1 MSTPFYSH
9 CDIAVYNN
17 NCLDYLRTLPDN
29 SIKFTLTSPP
39 YDNIRDYKGYSFP
52 FEDIAGELW
61 RTTQAGGVIAW
72 NVADA
77 TVKGSETGTSMR
89 QALYFMSLGFR
100 LHDTMIYAK
109 KNPMPA
115 GVSSKRYHQAWEYVF
130 ILSKDAPETFNPIMV
145 RAKFGHLGANMK
157 HRGKDGEIKYIK
169 TKRNEFTKVRN
180 IFEYNIGGGH
190 STKDK
195 AAFGHP
201 AIMPEQLAHD
211 MITTWTNEGDRVF
224 DPFTGAGTT
233 AKMCLLAG
241 RKFHGTELSRE
252 YCEIVKLRIENV
264 INPPAPPV
272 KCKKIQPL
280 NPLSAGHKQTEEEEK
295 QQTDHLDK
303 LFIFE

>member
-1 MSTPFYSH
+1 MPIPFYSQN
-9 CDIAVYNN
+9 DINIYNN
-17 NCLDYLRTLPDN
+17 NCLDYLKSLPDN

-39 YDNIRDYKGYSFP
+39 YDDIRDYNGYSFP
-52 FEDIAGELW
+52 FEDIAKELW
-61 RTTQAGGVIAW
+61 RTTKVGGVIAW

-89 QALYFMSLGFR
+89 QALHFMSLGFR

-115 GVSSKRYHQAWEYVF
+115 GVSSKRYHQAWEYIF

-145 RAKFGHLGANMK
+145 KAKFGHLEANMK
-157 HRGKDGEIKYIK
+157 HRGKDGEIKYTK

-195 AAFGHP
+195 VAFGHP
-201 AIMPEQLAHD
+201 ALMPEQLAHD
-211 MITTWTNEGDRVF
+211 MITTWTNEGDEVF

-233 AKMCLLAG
+233 AKMCLLAN
-241 RKFHGTELSRE
+241 RKFHGTELSLE
-252 YCEIVKLRIENV
+252 YCELIKTRIELTL
-264 INPPAPPV
+264 NPPVVLEKP
-272 KCKKIQPL
+272 KKTKTIQMA
-280 NPLSAGHKQTEEEEK
+280 NPDLLEFDQ
-295 QQTDHLDK
+295 
-303 LFIFE
+303 

>member
-1 MSTPFYSH
+1 MVPFYSQS
-9 CDIAVYNN
+9 DINIYNE
-17 NCLDYLRTLPDN
+17 NCLDYLKTLSDD

-39 YDNIRDYKGYSFP
+39 YDDIRDYKGYSFP
-52 FEDIAGELW
+52 FEDIAKELW
-61 RTTQAGGVIAW
+61 RTTKVGGVIAW

-145 RAKFGHLGANMK
+145 KAKFGHLEANMK
-157 HRGKDGEIKYIK
+157 HRGKDGEIKYKK

-180 IFEYNIGGGH
+180 IFEYSVGGGH

-195 AAFGHP
+195 VAFGHP
-201 AIMPEQLAHD
+201 ALMPEQLAQD
-211 MITTWTNEGDRVF
+211 MIATWTNENDEVF

-233 AKMCLLAG
+233 AKMCLLAN
-241 RKFHGTELSRE
+241 RKFHGTELSLE
-252 YCEIVKLRIENV
+252 YCEIVKQRIENV
-264 INPPAPPV
+264 LNPKEKDLKVSKV
-272 KCKKIQPL
+272 KSIITLDPNLFKIQ
-280 NPLSAGHKQTEEEEK
+280 N
-295 QQTDHLDK
+295 
-303 LFIFE
+303 

>member
-1 MSTPFYSH
+1 MPTPFLSLN
-9 CDIAVYNN
+9 DIEIYNDD
-17 NCLDYLRTLPDN
+17 CLNYLKCQPDN

-39 YDNIRDYKGYSFP
+39 YDNIRDYNGYSFP
-52 FEDIAGELW
+52 FEEIAQELW
-61 RTTQAGGVIAW
+61 RCTRSGGVVVW

-145 RAKFGHLGANMK
+145 KAKFGHLEANMK
-157 HRGKDGEIKYIK
+157 HRGTDGEIKYTK

-180 IFEYNIGGGH
+180 IFEYSVGGGH

-195 AAFGHP
+195 VAFEHP
-201 AIMPEQLAHD
+201 AIMPEQLALD
-211 MITTWTNEGDRVF
+211 MISTWTNEGDTVF

-233 AKMCLLAG
+233 AKMCMLSN
-241 RKFHGTELSRE
+241 RKFHGTELSTE
-252 YCEIVKLRIENV
+252 YCDIIKKRLDLA
-264 INPPAPPV
+264 INPV
-272 KCKKIQPL
+272 TKQPKSKMVTL
-280 NPLSAGHKQTEEEEK
+280 DPLLFD
-295 QQTDHLDK
+295 QTD
-303 LFIFE
+303 

>member
-1 MSTPFYSH
+1 MPIPFYSQN
-9 CDIAVYNN
+9 DINIYNN
-17 NCLDYLRTLPDN
+17 NCLDYLKSLPDN

-39 YDNIRDYKGYSFP
+39 YDDIRDYKGFSFP
-52 FEDIAGELW
+52 FEDIAKELW
-61 RTTQAGGVIAW
+61 RTTKLGGVIAW

-145 RAKFGHLGANMK
+145 KAKFGHLEANMK
-157 HRGKDGEIKYIK
+157 HRGKDGEIKYTK

-195 AAFGHP
+195 VAFGHP
-201 AIMPEQLAHD
+201 ALMPEQLAHD
-211 MITTWTNEGDRVF
+211 MITTWTNEGDAVF

-233 AKMCLLAG
+233 AKMCLLAN
-241 RKFHGTELSRE
+241 RKFHGSELSLE
-252 YCEIVKLRIENV
+252 YCELIKTRIELTL
-264 INPPAPPV
+264 NPPAV
-272 KCKKIQPL
+272 LEKTKKSKTIQMG
-280 NPLSAGHKQTEEEEK
+280 NPSLMEFT
-295 QQTDHLDK
+295 
-303 LFIFE
+303 

>member
-1 MSTPFYSH
+1 MSTPFYSLN
-9 CDIAVYNN
+9 DISIYNAD
-17 NCLDYLRTLPDN
+17 CLDYLKTLPDN

-39 YDNIRDYKGYSFP
+39 YDDIRDYKGYSFP
-52 FEDIAGELW
+52 FEDIAQELW
-61 RTTQAGGVIAW
+61 RTTQVGGVIAW

-115 GVSSKRYHQAWEYVF
+115 GVSSKRYHQSWEYVF

-145 RAKFGHLGANMK
+145 KAKFGHLEANMK
-157 HRGKDGEIKYIK
+157 HRGKDGEIKYTK

-190 STKDK
+190 STRDK
-195 AAFGHP
+195 VAFGHP
-201 AIMPEQLAHD
+201 ALMPEQLAHD
-211 MITTWTNEGDRVF
+211 MIATWTNEGDQVF

-233 AKMCLLAG
+233 AKMCLLSN
-241 RKFHGTELSRE
+241 RKFHGTELSLE
-252 YCEIVKLRIENV
+252 YCELVEKRLNLTL
-264 INPPAPPV
+264 NPPV
-272 KCKKIQPL
+272 DNKREKLTKIADP
-280 NPLSAGHKQTEEEEK
+280 SMIEYEST
-295 QQTDHLDK
+295 
-303 LFIFE
+303 

>member
-1 MSTPFYSH
+1 MTTPFYSQN
-9 CDIAVYNN
+9 DINIYNN
-17 NCLDYLRTLPDN
+17 NCLDYLKSLPDN

-39 YDNIRDYKGYSFP
+39 YDDIRDYNGYSFP
-52 FEDIAGELW
+52 FEDIAKQLW
-61 RTTQAGGVIAW
+61 RTTQIGGVIAW

-115 GVSSKRYHQAWEYVF
+115 GVSSKRYHQAWEYIF

-145 RAKFGHLGANMK
+145 KAKFGHLDANMK
-157 HRGKDGEIKYIK
+157 HRGKDGEIKYTK

-180 IFEYNIGGGH
+180 IFEYSIGGGH

-195 AAFGHP
+195 VAFGHP
-201 AIMPEQLAHD
+201 ALMPEQLAHD
-211 MITTWTNEGDRVF
+211 MITTWTNEGDEVF

-233 AKMCLLAG
+233 AKMCLLAN
-241 RKFHGTELSRE
+241 RKFHGTELSLE
-252 YCEIVKLRIENV
+252 YCELIKTRIELTL
-264 INPPAPPV
+264 NPPAVIEKP
-272 KCKKIQPL
+272 KKSKTIQMA
-280 NPLSAGHKQTEEEEK
+280 NPDLLEFT
-295 QQTDHLDK
+295 
-303 LFIFE
+303 